1 MSMSYTK
8 ISNAIALKLA
18 LINCTLRKWLA
29 TMSTGKNTLLRS
41 GEFAR
46 MTGVT
51 KKALQVYMDKGLLIP
66 DAVDMANG
74 YRYYAKERAAQ
85 IEEIVKMR
93 EVGLSLDDIKDIFDR
108 KDPLRYLD
116 ILHKR
121 LDQVEKSI
129 AQLERDRAILQFRIK
144 NQSMFLNPPALRHC
158 FVEYQPRRAYVRF
171 PINPYQAKVDSG
183 TAWYDA
189 LEAVRKSFQENDI
202 PIKYFQ
208 NVGAVFDMDKMRD
221 GKIMY
226 SHAAIW
232 PEDAALFDNVE
243 YLEAGYYACMFDQR
257 YMSDGT
263 AIARAVTTLID
274 FVETSEY
281 ALCGDYF
288 EECVAETTMF
298 DFNRMLY
305 VVKEQV
311 PISLDPQ
318 SD

>member
-1 MSMSYTK
+1 MK
-8 ISNAIALKLA
+8 DD
-18 LINCTLRKWLA
+18 
-29 TMSTGKNTLLRS
+29 LLRS

-51 KKALQVYMDKGLLIP
+51 KKTLQVYMEKGILIP
-66 DAVDMANG
+66 DAVDLENG
-74 YRYYAKERAAQ
+74 YRYYARERSAQ

-93 EVGLSLDDIKDIFDR
+93 EVGLSLDEIKDIIDR
-108 KDPLRYLD
+108 KGSLRYLD

-121 LDQVEKSI
+121 LEQVERDITK
-129 AQLERDRAILQFRIK
+129 LEQDRAILQARIA

-171 PINPYQAKVDSG
+171 PINPFRANVDDG
-183 TAWYDA
+183 GAWYEA
-189 LEAVRKSFQENDI
+189 LDAVRSSFRQKGI
-202 PIKYFQ
+202 PLKYFQ
-208 NVGAVFDMDKMRD
+208 NVGAIIDADEMACGNVV
-221 GKIMY
+221 Y

-232 PEDAALFDNVE
+232 PEDVSLFDEAE
-243 YLEAGYYACMFDQR
+243 YLEAGYYACMYDQR
-257 YMSDGT
+257 YMSDGL
-263 AIARAVTTLID
+263 AISHAVARLMD

-281 ALCGDYF
+281 AVRGAYF

-311 PISLDPQ
+311 PILLDPQ
-318 SD
+318 SE

>member
-1 MSMSYTK
+1 MK
-8 ISNAIALKLA
+8 D
-18 LINCTLRKWLA
+18 
-29 TMSTGKNTLLRS
+29 GLLRS
-41 GEFAR
+41 GEFAQ
-46 MTGVT
+46 MAGVT
-51 KKALQVYMDKGLLIP
+51 KKALQVYMDKGILIP
-66 DAVDMANG
+66 DYVDMENG
-74 YRYYAKERAAQ
+74 YRYYSKERSSQ

-108 KDPLRYLD
+108 KDSLRYLD

-121 LDQVEKSI
+121 LDQVEKGI
-129 AQLERDRAILQFRIK
+129 AQLEKDRAILQFRIK

-171 PINPYQAKVDSG
+171 PINPYQAKVDG
-183 TAWYDA
+183 GAAWHDA
-189 LEAVRKSFQENDI
+189 LEAVRKTFQENGI

-208 NVGAVFDMDKMRD
+208 NVGAVFDMDEMRN
-221 GKIMY
+221 GTIMY

-232 PEDAALFDNVE
+232 PDDTSLFDNVE

-257 YMSDGT
+257 YMSDGL
-263 AIARAVTTLID
+263 AIARAVTTLMD
-274 FVETSEY
+274 FVKTSEY
-281 ALCGDYF
+281 TIRGSFY

-305 VVKEQV
+305 VVKEEV
-311 PISLDPQ
+311 PILLDPQ